1 MYIIIVLPIP
11 TLPTQFY
18 LETPPIKASQKAWIE
33 KPKLSLQ
40 SLDSYPKADLLTP
53 ASFLGSLLSSHTP
66 WHTRACKD
74 ILVMQLIRRQN
85 VTHSRAY
92 LHVNFCCRIFF
103 ICMLLLIIST
113 NFIESRPS
121 RNWPAIPSNATR
133 QNPTSCCSTIAS
145 FVSRRAERS
154 SYFCLVVCVTSCFHL
169 PMRNLTGD
177 IFNIHIE
184 PFAQGSFGK
193 IYKATLNDY
202 GVVVSG
208 FVYIFDI
215 IPAHT

>member
-121 RNWPAIPSNATR
+121 RNWPAIP
-133 QNPTSCCSTIAS
+133 PTPLVKSYILLLNNRLV
-145 FVSRRAERS
+145 VSRRAERS

-177 IFNIHIE
+177 IFI
-184 PFAQGSFGK
+184 F
-193 IYKATLNDY
+193 TLNLLPKVLLEKFTRQHSMTM
-202 GVVVSG
+202 G
-208 FVYIFDI
+208 
-215 IPAHT
+215 